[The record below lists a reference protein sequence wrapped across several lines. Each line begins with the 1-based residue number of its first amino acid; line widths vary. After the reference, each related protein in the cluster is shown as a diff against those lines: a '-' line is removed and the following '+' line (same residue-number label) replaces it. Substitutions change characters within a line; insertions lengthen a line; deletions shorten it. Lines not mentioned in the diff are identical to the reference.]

1 MHALRIGYQGL
12 ELLETGRITLPMPE
26 PPRSALREVRAGK
39 VALEDVLE
47 HLDRVTLRLE
57 VASKRRDLPAK
68 PDIDAVDAFVVR
80 TYRQAWG

>member
-26 PPRSALREVRAGK
+26 PRRVGAARVRAGK
-39 VALEDVLE
+39 VPLEDVLE